1 MATIEQLKSA
11 LLQAHS
17 ADDIV
22 AAELFASKIKG
33 MQGQAQPEQ
42 ALQPVLQPQQDL
54 LRPEQAAT
62 PMNEDFI
69 PTGENL
75 AAEQA
80 RTNAIPERTLGE
92 SVVGAGDAALAMGF
106 GATTG
111 ALGFGLGTLEGAV
124 GELTGRLDEGE
135 GLKAAQKYAEALT
148 YLPKTKEGQEI
159 VKFIGEK
166 LGSLP
171 PVLGTT
177 PVAGLNATKGGWVGK
192 QKFAGSKN
200 KIISSIANDVPENVQ
215 KSFAK
220 KLGKDRFQP
229 HIFGMVKE
237 ARRQGFDDGVTTLVA
252 NASPITRRGMMRQ
265 VMRVE
270 KAKGDRKAR
279 ALERTADIPGEAL
292 VRQHSFVL
300 GNKKQAGV
308 QLGRVAKKL
317 KKESV
322 NIDEPI
328 NSFLDGLDKL
338 GVKFDE
344 KGKPNYKNAIF
355 EDNAPAEALVNTV
368 VRRIK
373 RNDGFSET
381 DGLSAHEF
389 KKFIDEQVSYGKQA
403 EGGLGKVEGVVKSL
417 RREVNDSISSIS
429 KDYKQANKQFSDT
442 ITVLDELEGV
452 AGQKLDFSGRHAD
465 KAAGTLLRSQTNN
478 TGKRANLLTA
488 IEDLEVVANKYG
500 GSFDDDILSLSI
512 FAEELDTIF
521 GTGATTS
528 LRGEVG
534 KAGFDTAVDVS
545 QMTVLGAGALA
556 AKEGARRLRGINEKN
571 QLKSIKK
578 LLKGNK

>member
-1 MATIEQLKSA
+1 MAFDLATAKITSGGF
-11 LLQAHS
+11 
-17 ADDIV
+17 DI
-22 AAELFASKIKG
+22 ST
-33 MQGQAQPEQ
+33 AQPEQ
-42 ALQPVLQPQQDL
+42 E
-54 LRPEQAAT
+54 LRPGQAAT
-62 PMNEDFI
+62 PMDEDFI
-69 PTGENL
+69 PTSESL
-75 AAEQA
+75 VVEQA
-80 RTNAIPERTLGE
+80 RTDAIPERTLGE
-92 SVVGAGDAALAMGF
+92 SVIGAGDALLTAGTA
-106 GATTG
+106 ATGG
-111 ALGFGLGTLEGAV
+111 ALGFGAGTVTGIL
-124 GELTGRLDEGE
+124 GELTGRLQPGE
-135 GLKAAQKYAEALT
+135 GLEEAQALAAKLT
-148 YLPKTKEGQEI
+148 RAPATEVGQEYLKDFGD
-159 VKFIGEK
+159 V
-166 LGSLP
+166 LGTLP

-177 PVAGLNATKGGWVGK
+177 PVVGINAAKAGIP
-192 QKFAGSKN
+192 KFASSRN

-215 KSFAK
+215 KSFTK
-220 KLGKDRFQP
+220 KLGKDKFQP

-237 ARRQGFDDGVTTLVA
+237 ARRQGFDEGVTTLVA
-252 NASPITRRGMMRQ
+252 NASPITKRGMMRQ
-265 VMRVE
+265 VGVVE
-270 KAKGDRKAR
+270 RAKGNARIR

-292 VRQHSFVL
+292 VRQHDFVL
-300 GNKKQAGV
+300 RNKEQAGV

-328 NSFLDGLDKL
+328 NSFLDGLDRL

-344 KGKPNYKNAIF
+344 KGKPNYKSAIF

-373 RNDGFSET
+373 RNDGFSEI

-442 ITVLDELEGV
+442 VTVLDELESV
-452 AGQKLDFSGRHAD
+452 AGKKLDFSGRYAD

-478 TGKRANLLTA
+478 TKGRANLLTV
-488 IEDLEVVANKYG
+488 IEDLEGIANKYG

-512 FAEELDTIF
+512 FADELDTIF

-528 LRGEVG
+528 LRGEMAKG
-534 KAGFDTAVDVS
+534 GVDAAIDAS
-545 QMTVLGAGALA
+545 QMGLGAVVVAG
-556 AKEGARRLRGINEKN
+556 AKEGARRIRGINEKN

>member
-17 ADDIV
+17 AGDTV

-33 MQGQAQPEQ
+33 MQGQVQ
-42 ALQPVLQPQQDL
+42 

-80 RTNAIPERTLGE
+80 RTDAIPERTLGE
-92 SVVGAGDAALAMGF
+92 SVVGAGDALLTAGTA
-106 GATTG
+106 ATSG
-111 ALGFGLGTLEGAV
+111 ALGFGAGTITGVL
-124 GELTGRLDEGE
+124 GELTGRLQPGE
-135 GLKAAQKYAEALT
+135 GLEEAQALAAKLTRAPTTEA
-148 YLPKTKEGQEI
+148 GQEYLKD
-159 VKFIGEK
+159 VGDA
-166 LGSLP
+166 LGTLP

-177 PVAGLNATKGGWVGK
+177 PVVGLNTAKFAKVGK
-192 QKFAGSKN
+192 PKFAGSKN

-237 ARRQGFDDGVTTLVA
+237 ARRQGFDEGVTTLVA
-252 NASPITRRGMMRQ
+252 NASPTTKRGMMRQ
-265 VMRVE
+265 VGVVE
-270 KAKGDRKAR
+270 KAKGSAR
-279 ALERTADIPGEAL
+279 VKALERTADIAGESL
-292 VRQHSFVL
+292 VRKHDFVL
-300 GNKKQAGV
+300 SNKKQAGV

-317 KKESV
+317 KKESL

-328 NSFLDGLDKL
+328 NSFLDDLERL

-344 KGKPNYKNAIF
+344 KGKPNYENATF
-355 EDNAPAEALVNTV
+355 EGVTPAETLVNRV

-373 RNDGFSET
+373 RNDGFGET

-389 KKFIDEQVSYGKQA
+389 KKFIDEQVSFGKKS

-442 ITVLDELEGV
+442 VTVLDELESV
-452 AGQKLDFSGRHAD
+452 AGQKLDFSGKHAT

-478 TGKRANLLTA
+478 TKGRANLLTV
-488 IEDLEVVANKYG
+488 IENLESTAKKYG

-512 FAEELDTIF
+512 FADELDTIF
-521 GTGATTS
+521 GSGASTS

-534 KAGFDTAVDVS
+534 KAGVDTAVDIS
-545 QMTVLGAGALA
+545 QMTIPGVVGLGVKSGGRL
-556 AKEGARRLRGINEKN
+556 LRGINEKN

>member
-1 MATIEQLKSA
+1 MAFDLATAKITSGGF
-11 LLQAHS
+11 
-17 ADDIV
+17 DI
-22 AAELFASKIKG
+22 ST
-33 MQGQAQPEQ
+33 AQPEQ
-42 ALQPVLQPQQDL
+42 E
-54 LRPEQAAT
+54 LRPGQAAT
-62 PMNEDFI
+62 PIDEDFI
-69 PTGENL
+69 PTSENL
-75 AAEQA
+75 AIEQA
-80 RTNAIPERTLGE
+80 RADAIPERTLGE
-92 SVVGAGDAALAMGF
+92 SVIGAGDALLTAGTA
-106 GATTG
+106 ATGG
-111 ALGFGLGTLEGAV
+111 ALGFGAGTVTGIL
-124 GELTGRLDEGE
+124 GELTGRLQPGE
-135 GLKAAQKYAEALT
+135 GLEEAQALAAKLTRAPATEA
-148 YLPKTKEGQEI
+148 GQEYL
-159 VKFIGEK
+159 KDFGNA
-166 LGSLP
+166 LGTLP

-177 PVAGLNATKGGWVGK
+177 PVVGLNAAKVGRP
-192 QKFAGSKN
+192 KFASSRN

-215 KSFAK
+215 KSFTK

-237 ARRQGFDDGVTTLVA
+237 ARRQGFDEGVTTLVA
-252 NASPITRRGMMRQ
+252 NASPVTKRGMMRQ
-265 VMRVE
+265 VMKVE
-270 KAKGDRKAR
+270 KAKGDARIR

-292 VRQHSFVL
+292 VRQHDFVL
-300 GNKKQAGV
+300 GNKEQAGV

-328 NSFLDGLDKL
+328 NSFLDGLDRL

-344 KGKPNYKNAIF
+344 KGKPNYESAIF
-355 EDNAPAEALVNTV
+355 EGNAPAETLVNTV

-373 RNDGFSET
+373 RNDGFGET

-389 KKFIDEQVSYGKQA
+389 KKFIDEQVTFGKKS

-442 ITVLDELEGV
+442 VTVLDELESV
-452 AGQKLDFSGRHAD
+452 AGRKLDFSGRHAD

-478 TGKRANLLTA
+478 TKGRANLLTV
-488 IEDLEVVANKYG
+488 IEDLEGVANKYG

-512 FAEELDTIF
+512 FADELDTIF
-521 GTGATTS
+521 GSGATTS

-534 KAGFDTAVDVS
+534 KAGVDTAIDVS
-545 QMTVLGAGALA
+545 QMTFLGAGALA

>member
-1 MATIEQLKSA
+1 MGYNMATIEQLKAA
-11 LLQAHS
+11 LVQAHS
-17 ADDIV
+17 AGDTV

-33 MQGQAQPEQ
+33 MQGQVQ
-42 ALQPVLQPQQDL
+42 

-62 PMNEDFI
+62 PMDEDFI
-69 PTGENL
+69 PTSENL

-80 RTNAIPERTLGE
+80 RTAAIPERTLGE
-92 SVVGAGDAALAMGF
+92 SVIGAGDALLTAGTA
-106 GATTG
+106 ATGG
-111 ALGFGLGTLEGAV
+111 ALGFGAGTVTGIL
-124 GELTGRLDEGE
+124 GELTGRLQPGE
-135 GLKAAQKYAEALT
+135 GLEEAQALAAKLTRAPATEA
-148 YLPKTKEGQEI
+148 GQEYLKDFGD
-159 VKFIGEK
+159 V
-166 LGSLP
+166 LGTLP

-177 PVAGLNATKGGWVGK
+177 PVVGINAAKAGIP
-192 QKFAGSKN
+192 KFASSRN

-215 KSFAK
+215 KSFTK
-220 KLGKDRFQP
+220 KLGKDKFQP

-237 ARRQGFDDGVTTLVA
+237 ARRQGFDEGVTTLVA
-252 NASPITRRGMMRQ
+252 NASPITKRGMMRQ
-265 VMRVE
+265 VGVVE
-270 KAKGDRKAR
+270 RAKGNARIR

-292 VRQHSFVL
+292 VRQHDFVL
-300 GNKKQAGV
+300 RNKEQAGV

-328 NSFLDGLDKL
+328 NSFLDGLDRL

-344 KGKPNYKNAIF
+344 KGKPNYKSAIF

-373 RNDGFSET
+373 RNDGFSEI

-442 ITVLDELEGV
+442 VTVLDELESV
-452 AGQKLDFSGRHAD
+452 AGKKLDFSGRYAD

-478 TGKRANLLTA
+478 TKGRANLLTV
-488 IEDLEVVANKYG
+488 IEDLEGIANKYG

-512 FAEELDTIF
+512 FADELDTIF

-528 LRGEVG
+528 LRGEMAKG
-534 KAGFDTAVDVS
+534 GVDAAIDAS
-545 QMTVLGAGALA
+545 QMGLGAVVVAG
-556 AKEGARRLRGINEKN
+556 AKEGARRIRGINEKN

>member
-1 MATIEQLKSA
+1 MAFDLATA
-11 LLQAHS
+11 
-17 ADDIV
+17 
-22 AAELFASKIKG
+22 KITSG
-33 MQGQAQPEQ
+33 GFDVSTAQPEQ
-42 ALQPVLQPQQDL
+42 E
-54 LRPEQAAT
+54 LRLGQAAT
-62 PMNEDFI
+62 PMDEDFI
-69 PTGENL
+69 PTSENL

-80 RTNAIPERTLGE
+80 RTAAIPERTLGE
-92 SVVGAGDAALAMGF
+92 SVVGAGDALLTAGTA
-106 GATTG
+106 ATGG
-111 ALGFGLGTLEGAV
+111 ALGFGAGTVTGIL
-124 GELTGRLDEGE
+124 GELTGRLQPGE
-135 GLKAAQKYAEALT
+135 GLEEAQALAAKLTRAPATEA
-148 YLPKTKEGQEI
+148 GQEYLKD
-159 VKFIGEK
+159 VGDV
-166 LGSLP
+166 LGTLP

-177 PVAGLNATKGGWVGK
+177 PVVGLNAAKVGRP
-192 QKFAGSKN
+192 KFASSRN

-215 KSFAK
+215 KSFTK

-229 HIFGMVKE
+229 HVFGMVKE
-237 ARRQGFDDGVTTLVA
+237 ARRQGFDEGVTTLVA
-252 NASPITRRGMMRQ
+252 NASPITKRGMMRQ
-265 VMRVE
+265 VMKIE

-292 VRQHSFVL
+292 VRQHDFVL
-300 GNKKQAGV
+300 RNKEQAGA

-328 NSFLDGLDKL
+328 NSFLDGLDRL

-344 KGKPNYKNAIF
+344 KGKPNYESAIF
-355 EDNAPAEALVNTV
+355 EGNAPAETLVNRL

-373 RNDGFSET
+373 RNDGFGET

-389 KKFIDEQVSYGKQA
+389 KKFIDEQVTFGKKS
-403 EGGLGKVEGVVKSL
+403 EGGLGKVEGTVKSL
-417 RREVNDSISSIS
+417 RKEVNDSISSIS

-442 ITVLDELEGV
+442 VTVLDELESV

-478 TGKRANLLTA
+478 SGKRANLLTA

-528 LRGEVG
+528 LRGEMAKG
-534 KAGFDTAVDVS
+534 GVDAAIDIS
-545 QMTVLGAGALA
+545 QMGLGGAVVVGV
-556 AKEGARRLRGINEKN
+556 KEGARRIRGINEKN